1 MRLPDVKERLG
12 GELEEVISRLL
23 REELG
28 GRDQIRNKG
37 SRGLER
43 GG

>member
-1 MRLPDVKERLG
+1 MRLPDVEERLG
-12 GELEEVISRLL
+12 EGLEEVISRLL

-28 GRDQIRNKG
+28 GDQKRNKG

-43 GG
+43 EV